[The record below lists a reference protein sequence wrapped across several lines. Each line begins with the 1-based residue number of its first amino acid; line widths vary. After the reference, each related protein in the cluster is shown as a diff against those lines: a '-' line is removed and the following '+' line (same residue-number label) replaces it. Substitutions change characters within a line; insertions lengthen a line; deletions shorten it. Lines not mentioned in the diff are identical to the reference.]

1 MECSEVAVNIGMQRG
16 SYGMYWCIVE
26 CKWVWLFTW
35 MCVCIISVFFDRK
48 EDSGNYSCQAYN
60 VEGQVE
66 SAPQQLTVMCK

>member
-1 MECSEVAVNIGMQRG
+1 MGVVVYLNVC
-16 SYGMYWCIVE
+16 
-26 CKWVWLFTW
+26 
-35 MCVCIISVFFDRK
+35 CIISVFFDRK